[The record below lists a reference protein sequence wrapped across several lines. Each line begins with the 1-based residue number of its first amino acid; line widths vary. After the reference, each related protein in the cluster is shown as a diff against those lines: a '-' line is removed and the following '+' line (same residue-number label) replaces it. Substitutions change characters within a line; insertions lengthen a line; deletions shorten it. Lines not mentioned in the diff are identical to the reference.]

1 MFTRKVHHRR
11 LRCILDLIRSNHT
24 DPQLSL
30 RNAAGRVRLST
41 YHLSRWL
48 KHETGTGFSQHVR
61 AARVAHAC
69 ELLQSTD
76 LSVKEIAG
84 AVGYNNTNALDRN
97 FKAALTA
104 TPQEYRNRMDGYE
117 ASATKIDADP
127 DRHGFARSHDQSVS
141 GPRRLDTDDDRGADA
156 P

>member
-1 MFTRKVHHRR
+1 MDTRKVCYRR
-11 LRCILDLIRSNHT
+11 LRCVLEFIQSNHT

-48 KHETGTGFSQHVR
+48 KQETGTGFSQHLR

-84 AVGYNNTNALDRN
+84 AVGYSNTNALDRN
-97 FKAALTA
+97 FKATFTT
-104 TPQEYRNRMDGYE
+104 TPQAYRNRIDADE
-117 ASATKIDADP
+117 AGAEKVEADP
-127 DRHGFARSHDQSVS
+127 DRSSGLRDQRVS
-141 GPRRLDTDDDRGADA
+141 EPQTLLFGQPPRA
-156 P
+156 

>member
-1 MFTRKVHHRR
+1 MYTVKVHDRR
-11 LRCILDLIRSNHT
+11 LKRILDFIQSNHT
-24 DPQLSL
+24 DPRLSL
-30 RNAAGRVRLST
+30 RTAAGQVRLST

-48 KHETGTGFSQHVR
+48 KHETGTGFSQHLR

-69 ELLQSTD
+69 ELLQTTD

-104 TPQEYRNRMDGYE
+104 TPREYRNRMDAYE
-117 ASATKIDADP
+117 HRRDEIGPAADRP
-127 DRHGFARSHDQSVS
+127 AGSRDQSVS
-141 GPRRLDTDDDRGADA
+141 A
-156 P
+156 

>member
-11 LRCILDLIRSNHT
+11 LRQILEFIQSNHT

-30 RNAAGRVRLST
+30 RSAAGRVRLST
-41 YHLSRWL
+41 FHLSRWL
-48 KHETGTGFSQHVR
+48 KHETGTGFSQHLR

-104 TPQEYRNRMDGYE
+104 TPQEYRNRLDACE
-117 ASATKIDADP
+117 AGAAKLET
-127 DRHGFARSHDQSVS
+127 DRAQHGAAHLRSRSLS
-141 GPRRLDTDDDRGADA
+141 GPQGV
-156 P
+156 

>member
-1 MFTRKVHHRR
+1 MYTGKVHYRR
-11 LRCILDLIRSNHT
+11 LKYILEFIQSNHT
-24 DPQLSL
+24 DPRLSL
-30 RNAAGRVRLST
+30 RSVAGRVRLST

-48 KHETGTGFSQHVR
+48 KHETKTGFSQHLR

-97 FKAALTA
+97 FKATFTT
-104 TPQEYRNRMDGYE
+104 TPQEYRNRIEAYE
-117 ASATKIDADP
+117 AGVLNSEAAPEK
-127 DRHGFARSHDQSVS
+127 HGAAGS
-141 GPRRLDTDDDRGADA
+141 RG
-156 P
+156 

>member
-1 MFTRKVHHRR
+1 MYTMKVNHRR
-11 LRCILDLIRSNHT
+11 LRCVLDFIRSNHT
-24 DPQLSL
+24 DPQLCL

-48 KHETGTGFSQHVR
+48 KHETGTGFGQHLR
-61 AARVAHAC
+61 TARVAHAC
-69 ELLQSTD
+69 ELLRSTD

-104 TPQEYRNRMDGYE
+104 TPQEYRNRMDACE
-117 ASATKIDADP
+117 ASAEI
-127 DRHGFARSHDQSVS
+127 
-141 GPRRLDTDDDRGADA
+141 DTDRYGHDSAQSPSQSPFAEAGVGSPRAT
-156 P
+156 

>member
-1 MFTRKVHHRR
+1 MSIRKVHHRR
-11 LRCILDLIRSNHT
+11 LRSTLDFIRSNHS

-30 RNAAGRVRLST
+30 RDAARRVRLST

-48 KHETGTGFSQHVR
+48 KHETGTGFSQHLR

-76 LSVKEIAG
+76 LSIKEIAG
-84 AVGYNNTNALDRN
+84 AVGYHNTNALDRN

-104 TPQEYRNRMDGYE
+104 TPQEYRNRIEAHEYRQDRDHPDGHR
-117 ASATKIDADP
+117 SAGSRDRSTSRP
-127 DRHGFARSHDQSVS
+127 DTLSTDNHR
-141 GPRRLDTDDDRGADA
+141 GPNVNA

>member
-1 MFTRKVHHRR
+1 MYIRKVHHRR
-11 LRCILDLIRSNHT
+11 LRCILDFIQSNHT

-48 KHETGTGFSQHVR
+48 KHETGTGFSQHLR

-84 AVGYNNTNALDRN
+84 AVGYSNTNALDRN
-97 FKAALTA
+97 FKAALTD
-104 TPQEYRNRMDGYE
+104 TPQEYRNRMEAHE
-117 ASATKIDADP
+117 ASAEKIETDP
-127 DRHGFARSHDQSVS
+127 DRHGFARSRDQSTS
-141 GPRRLDTDDDRGADA
+141 GSHRL
-156 P
+156 